1 MKSNTMTLQR
11 GHSVL
16 WTFPDKEEMGKKKR
30 KDKVL
35 KSLDF
40 PLFEIEQ
47 PITSKEPRNAVAWNE

>member
-1 MKSNTMTLQR
+1 MDIPRQ
-11 GHSVL
+11 GG
-16 WTFPDKEEMGKKKR
+16 DGGKKKR

-47 PITSKEPRNAVAWNE
+47 PITSKEPRNAVA